1 MVAANQLDLV
11 TMNELS
17 ARLGVA
23 RSAPYRH
30 FKSKGMLLCAVAT
43 RAKERVRALVRSHLR
58 DPSRTFPARFKD
70 FSHAFYDFSITQP
83 DWYKL
88 LYRDN
93 LVDDNETSELAVA
106 REGVFIELV
115 DFLLEGQE
123 LGEIRQGDVQ
133 AQVMFWWTTFHGMVS
148 FVLDRHF
155 SEDYFRVMLDSL
167 IEAVLRGL
175 GAKCE

>member
-30 FKSKGMLLCAVAT
+30 FKSKGALLCAVAT
-43 RAKERVRALVRSHLR
+43 RAKERVHVMVRSHLQ
-58 DPSRTFPARFKD
+58 DNSRTFSDRFKG
-70 FSHAFYDFSITQP
+70 FSRAFYAFSIANP
-83 DWYKL
+83 DFYKL
-88 LYRDN
+88 LYREN
-93 LVDDNETSELAVA
+93 LVEENQTSELAVA
-106 REGVFIELV
+106 REGVFVGLV

-123 LGEIRQGDVQ
+123 LGEIRQSDVET
-133 AQVMFWWTTFHGMVS
+133 QVMFWWTTFHGMVS

-155 SEDYFRVMLDSL
+155 PEEYFSGMLDSIIDAL
-167 IEAVLRGL
+167 LRGL
-175 GAKCE
+175 GAMSE